1 MKARQKRKLFRWI
14 HIIGRIL
21 LIVYVYS
28 PLKENVLFENLI
40 QYGVIPLVGISAL
53 ALLKGFLWLTLLLNF

>member
-53 ALLKGFLWLTLLLNF
+53 ALLKGFFVTD